1 MKLNKKK
8 ELYVNAII
16 GGNMPLEVQRKNMV
30 KHGIMTEE
38 TYMKRFDAP
47 KITEWKREAL
57 TAEPLRDLK
66 LLYTVLNG

>member
-8 ELYVNAII
+8 ELYVNAIV
-16 GGNMPLEVQRKNMV
+16 GGNMPAQKQCEKMIKNGMMYEP
-30 KHGIMTEE
+30 I
-38 TYMKRFDAP
+38 RFHSDMQIHA
-47 KITEWKREAL
+47 KWKREAL